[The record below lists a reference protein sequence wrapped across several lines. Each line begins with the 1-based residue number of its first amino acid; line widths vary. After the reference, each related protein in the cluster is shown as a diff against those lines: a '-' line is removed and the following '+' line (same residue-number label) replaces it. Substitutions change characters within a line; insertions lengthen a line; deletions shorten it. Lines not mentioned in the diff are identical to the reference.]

1 MKSSLIWVER
11 VYCLCQRWSIAGK
24 TIEAAQFTD
33 IIQKTRLSLKLSNC
47 EFKQSINVLLP
58 FNFQEGLICHDLAV
72 PIFDS
77 TF

>member
-33 IIQKTRLSLKLSNC
+33 MIQKTRLSLKLSSC
-47 EFKQSINVLLP
+47 EFIQSINKRGYSVI
-58 FNFQEGLICHDLAV
+58 NLAV